1 MGIRV
6 LEAEEGTSE
15 DLDAWR
21 DRERSMQINSLF
33 DTEKMSCSFLDT
45 KNSLFDTKFNFR
57 SLFDIPVAFPSK
69 NR

>member
-6 LEAEEGTSE
+6 LEAEEGTLE

-21 DRERSMQINSLF
+21 DRERSMQINSLS

-57 SLFDIPVAFPSK
+57 SLFDIPVSFPSK